1 MQDALRFILS
11 QDLQYSNQS
20 KTSPISREEERNS
33 QFINVFAVRL
43 YDLGSSSKHTTN
55 DDNYIPW
62 FPDFDITLRA
72 KAPNINSHIKS
83 TIDSNNCIPWVLD
96 FDNTLEAIDASS
108 CIPWFLDFNNSP
120 RFEAPSSTTGVGNYV
135 QGFEPNI

>member
-1 MQDALRFILS
+1 MQEALRSILS

-33 QFINVFAVRL
+33 QFINVFAVKL

-55 DDNYIPW
+55 DDSYIPW
-62 FPDFDITLRA
+62 FPDFDITL
-72 KAPNINSHIKS
+72 
-83 TIDSNNCIPWVLD
+83 
-96 FDNTLEAIDASS
+96 EAIDAGS
-108 CIPWFLDFNNSP
+108 CIPWFLDFNDSP